1 ALATAAAMNP
11 ECFLLDEPIAGLDEA
26 TTDRF
31 LRYLKEYGKTY
42 VIITHDREFLRS
54 AVDKVYT
61 LKDSK
66 VVPL

>member
-1 ALATAAAMNP
+1 LK
-11 ECFLLDEPIAGLDEA
+11 
-26 TTDRF
+26 
-31 LRYLKEYGKTY
+31 YLKEYGKTY

-66 VVPL
+66 IIP